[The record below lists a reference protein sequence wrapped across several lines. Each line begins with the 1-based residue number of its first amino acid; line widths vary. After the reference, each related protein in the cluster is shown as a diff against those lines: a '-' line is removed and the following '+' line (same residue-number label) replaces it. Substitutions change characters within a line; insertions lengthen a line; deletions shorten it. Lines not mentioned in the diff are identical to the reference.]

1 MMAARKSTWQL
12 QTAKA
17 RFSELF
23 QLARSQG
30 PQWFSRRGKESD
42 VILPAEEFEAPH
54 AGAAQGR
61 AQPGAVLSRNPLFA
75 RARLR
80 LERTADYGSRSKL

>member
-30 PQWFSRRGKESD
+30 PQWVSRRGKESV
-42 VILPAEEFEAPH
+42 VILPAEEFERLTRR
-54 AGAAQGR
+54 AQGPR
-61 AQPGAVLSRNPLFA
+61 SLAQFFAQSPLA

-80 LERTADYGSRSKL
+80 LERTADYGRPVKL